1 MSITS
6 GAFSI
11 VSTMHSDQRERAKGI
26 ARLEGTISLGC
37 KLQNSKFHR
46 FFSEKMKEKRWK
58 WRKLE
63 GFEGKNRFFFWNFF
77 SEIFFL
83 KFSTNFQISI
93 LT

>member
-46 FFSEKMKEKRWK
+46 FFSEKMKEKR
-58 WRKLE
+58 
-63 GFEGKNRFFFWNFF
+63 
-77 SEIFFL
+77 
-83 KFSTNFQISI
+83 
-93 LT
+93 